1 MSASSLDLAFL
12 HDCGLDPTRV
22 LTEDEGQRA
31 RAVQAEASACDG
43 FVFSLGG
50 RAGRLGECVVATA
63 LLEGFLLALAAMGKH
78 HTPVRIA
85 VDGPAVELFDA
96 EIYRA
101 RHWPEIEVVALPSDG
116 AEQETAMATIVDRLP
131 GRRTFVVDLHGGH
144 DGMPSLDIAVRGG
157 RRFVVLARLF
167 RVGVRS
173 YAAHG
178 PSRRY
183 AAMIEAILAL
193 PAGAV
198 NSLRAQPSV
207 LISHAER
214 AGYSTLAR
222 ACGLRPGAVPIIGFF
237 QSVVL
242 AKCYGRWEEVLD
254 GVCSTFARHFPGS
267 QLDIVLPCGPD
278 DQNPEG
284 VRRVDLERE
293 FASFTGVHGNARV
306 HIVRTL
312 PLRELAVLLTRA
324 LITLSNDSGPGH
336 IAGAVGVPTVTPY
349 LPGNVYSKQVWSST
363 LWHRGVTLDPNPYTR
378 QQIESAV
385 LWSRTDIIDAIPAAT
400 LVTQALDALPAGYR
414 IA

>member
-12 HDCGLDPTRV
+12 HDCGLDPTRT
-22 LTEDEGQRA
+22 LTEDEYLTVH
-31 RAVQAEASACDG
+31 AVQAEVLACDNV
-43 FVFSLGG
+43 VFHIGG
-50 RAGRLGECVVATA
+50 RAGRLGECIVATA
-63 LLEGFLLALAAMGKH
+63 LLEGFLLALAALGKQRI
-78 HTPVRIA
+78 PVRVA
-85 VDGPAVELFDA
+85 VDGPAADLFEA
-96 EIYRA
+96 QLYRA
-101 RHWPEIEVVALPSDG
+101 HHWPEIEVVALLVKQT
-116 AEQETAMATIVDRLP
+116 EQETAMTALIDGLP
-131 GRRTFVVDLHGGH
+131 GRRILLVDLHGGH
-144 DGMPSLDIAVRGG
+144 DGMPSLDVTVLGG
-157 RRFVVLARLF
+157 RRIVVLARLF

-183 AAMIEAILAL
+183 AAMIEALLAL
-193 PAGAV
+193 PAGTV
-198 NSLRAQPSV
+198 DSLRAQPAV
-207 LISHAER
+207 LLSHAER
-214 AGYSTLAR
+214 AGYSALAR
-222 ACGLRPGAVPIIGFF
+222 VGGLRPGAVPIIGFF

-242 AKCYGRWEEVLD
+242 AKCYGRWEEVLG

-284 VRRVDLERE
+284 VRRDDLESE
-293 FASFTGVHGNARV
+293 FAGFTGVQSNARV

-324 LITLSNDSGPGH
+324 LLTLSNDSGPGH
-336 IAGAVGVPTVTPY
+336 ISGAVGVPTITPY
-349 LPGNVYSKQVWSST
+349 LPGNVYAKQVWSST

-385 LWSRTDIIDAIPAAT
+385 LWDHTDIIDAIPPDA

-414 IA
+414 VA